1 MKIKLKEMS
10 KKHSNMKTEYIR
22 YFIALSL
29 FFVFGCSNTK
39 YLPEGDLL
47 YTGGSVTV
55 KDSVMKKKEKKELE
69 KELEA
74 MLRPKPNKQIVG
86 LRPKLWFYNIAGVP
100 KKQKGI
106 RYWLRN
112 KVGEPPVLFSKVDLD
127 YNASVLRNFTENKG
141 YFKTRV
147 SADSTVKNK
156 RVTAEYIVIPKRQY
170 KIKEVKFPED
180 SSALGKAIARTSR
193 RSLLKV
199 GKPYD
204 LDVIK
209 AERERIDARLKEKG
223 YYYFNPDYIL
233 AQVDSTKGDYEVKIK
248 LKIKDETPEKSK
260 IAYKIDKIVV
270 YPNFSISKDS
280 IRYKKEDIVQY
291 KDFTIIDSADTFRPR
306 VFDRAIYFKKGDFY
320 NRKDHNLTLNR
331 FVNLGT
337 FNFVKNEFKL
347 SDSLPN
353 TLDTY
358 YYLTLL
364 PKKFIRVEVLGKTN
378 SASYTGS
385 EINLN
390 WNNRNL
396 FRGAELLT
404 VSIFGG
410 ADFQLSGANNG
421 KNIYKLGTETSLT
434 WPRFVTPFHIEGSS
448 EFVPRTKATLRYE
461 YQNRTQLYA
470 LNSFQTSFGYLW
482 KENIRK
488 EHQLNV
494 IDVTYVSPNNVSA
507 EYLADA
513 DKDESLKKVIEKQL
527 IFGTTYSYTYT
538 NTMQKRRKNTFYFKG
553 DLDLAGNITGLV
565 TGANVKEG
573 NQKNI
578 FDVPFSQYVKLRGD
592 FRHYLKLGKDSELAS
607 RIIIGAGLPYGNS
620 SALPTSKQFVVGG
633 TNSIRAF
640 RARSL
645 GPGSYLN
652 KETTND
658 YLPDQ
663 SGDLKLEFS
672 TEYRAKL
679 FSIVRGALFV
689 DAGNVW
695 LFNADPDKPGGEI
708 TKDFMKDIAVGA
720 GAGLRFDLSFLV
732 LRTDLAFP
740 LRKPYLPQGE
750 RWVIDDINFGSG
762 PWRKDNLILN
772 IAIGYPF

>member
-1 MKIKLKEMS
+1 MS
-10 KKHSNMKTEYIR
+10 KRHSNMNIR
-22 YFIALSL
+22 YVKYFIALSL

-55 KDSVMKKKEKKELE
+55 KDSIIKKKDRKALENELE
-69 KELEA
+69 DL
-74 MLRPKPNKQIVG
+74 LRPKPNKQFLG
-86 LRPKLWFYNIAGVP
+86 LRPKLWIYNIAGQP

-106 RYWLRN
+106 RYWLRT

-127 YNASVLRNFTENKG
+127 YNASVLRNFTENRG

-147 SADSTVKNK
+147 SADSTVSNK
-156 RVTAEYIVIPKRQY
+156 RVTAEYTVTPKKQYIIKSVI
-170 KIKEVKFPED
+170 FPDD
-180 SSALGKAIARTSR
+180 SLAMSRILGRSSR

-204 LDVIK
+204 LDIIK

-233 AQVDSTKGDYEVKIK
+233 AQVDSSKGDHEVKIR
-248 LKIKDETPEKSK
+248 LVIKADAPPKALT
-260 IAYKIDKIVV
+260 AYKINKIVV
-270 YPNFSISKDS
+270 YPNFTVSKDS
-280 IRYKKEDIVQY
+280 VKYTQKDILQY
-291 KDFTIIDSADTFRPR
+291 KDFTIIDTANTFKPR
-306 VFDRAIYFKKGDFY
+306 VFDRAIYFKKGDLY

-337 FNFVKNEFKL
+337 FSFVKNEFKP
-347 SDSLPN
+347 SDSIKN
-353 TLDTY
+353 ALDSY

-378 SASYTGS
+378 SASYTGT
-385 EINLN
+385 EVNVN

-404 VSIFGG
+404 VSVFGG
-410 ADFQLSGANNG
+410 ADFQLSGTNNG

-434 WPRFVTPFHIEGSS
+434 WPRFIVPFFHVEGNS
-448 EFVPRTKATLRYE
+448 EYVPRTKATVRYE

-470 LNSFQTSFGYLW
+470 LNSFKTSFGYQW
-482 KENIRK
+482 KENVRK
-488 EHQLNV
+488 EHQLNI
-494 IDVTYVSPNNVSA
+494 IDVTYVSPNNVTA
-507 EYLADA
+507 EYRQDIEEDA
-513 DKDESLKKVIEKQL
+513 SLGRVIEKQL
-527 IFGTTYSYTYT
+527 IFGPTYSYTYT
-538 NTMQKRRKNTFYFKG
+538 NTMQKRKKNTFYFNG
-553 DLDLAGNITGLV
+553 ELDLAGNITGLA
-565 TGANVKEG
+565 TGANVR
-573 NQKNI
+573 KNDTIKI
-578 FDVPFSQYVKLRGD
+578 FDVPFSQFVKLKAD
-592 FRHYLKLGKDSELAS
+592 FRHYLKLSKESEWAS

-620 SALPTSKQFVVGG
+620 GVLPTSKQFVVGG

-645 GPGSYLN
+645 GPGSYVN
-652 KETTND
+652 TVTDNS

-695 LFNADPDKPGGEI
+695 LLNADPNKPGGQI

-740 LRKPYLPQGE
+740 LRRPDLPDGQ

>member
-1 MKIKLKEMS
+1 MS
-10 KKHSNMKTEYIR
+10 KKHNNIRMKYVR
-22 YFIALSL
+22 YFVVLSL

-55 KDSVMKKKEKKELE
+55 KDSILKKKERKALENELND
-69 KELEA
+69 L
-74 MLRPKPNKQIVG
+74 LRPKPNKQFLG
-86 LRPKLWFYNIAGVP
+86 LRPKLWFYNIAGEP

-106 RYWLRN
+106 RYWLRT
-112 KVGEPPVLFSKVDLD
+112 KVGEPPVLFSKVDLE
-127 YNASVLRNFTENKG
+127 YNASVLRNFTENRG

-147 SADSTVKNK
+147 SADSTVSHK
-156 RVTAEYIVIPKRQY
+156 RVTAEYTVVPKKQYIIKSVI
-170 KIKEVKFPED
+170 FPDD
-180 SSALGKAIARTSR
+180 SLAMSRIIGRSSR

-199 GKPYD
+199 GQPYD

-223 YYYFNPDYIL
+223 YYYFNPDYLL
-233 AQVDSTKGDYEVKIK
+233 AQVDSSKGDHEVKIR
-248 LKIKDETPEKSK
+248 LVIKADTPPKALT
-260 IAYKIDKIVV
+260 AYKINKIVV
-270 YPNFSISKDS
+270 YPNFTISKDS
-280 IRYKKEDIVQY
+280 VKYQPKDIIQY
-291 KDFTIIDSADTFRPR
+291 KDFTIIDTADSFKPR
-306 VFDRAIYFKKGDFY
+306 VFDRAIHFKKGDFY

-337 FNFVKNEFKL
+337 FSFVKNEFKP

-353 TLDTY
+353 ALDSY

-385 EINLN
+385 EININ

-396 FRGAELLT
+396 FRGAELFT

-434 WPRFVTPFHIEGSS
+434 WPRFIVPFFHIEGSS
-448 EFVPRTKATLRYE
+448 EYVPRTKATVRYE

-470 LNSFQTSFGYLW
+470 LNSFKTSFGYQW

-494 IDVTYVSPNNVSA
+494 IDVTYVSPNHVTA
-507 EYLADA
+507 EYLADIQE
-513 DKDESLKKVIEKQL
+513 DPSLEKIIEKQL
-527 IFGTTYSYTYT
+527 IFGPTYTYTYT
-538 NTMQKRRKNTFYFKG
+538 NTMQKRRKNTFYFSG
-553 DLDLAGNITGLV
+553 DLDLAGNVTGLV
-565 TGANVKEG
+565 TGANVKDG

-578 FDVPFSQYVKLRGD
+578 FDVPFSQYVKMRGD
-592 FRHYLKLGKDSELAS
+592 FRHYLKLGKESELAS
-607 RIIIGAGLPYGNS
+607 RIILGIGLPYGNS
-620 SALPTSKQFVVGG
+620 RALPTAKQFVVGG

-652 KETTND
+652 TQTTNNF
-658 YLPDQ
+658 LPDQ

-679 FSIVRGALFV
+679 FSIVRGAVFV

-695 LFNADPDKPGGEI
+695 LLNADPNKSGGEI

-740 LRKPYLPQGE
+740 LRKPYLPQGQ

-762 PWRKDNLILN
+762 PWRKENLILN

>member
-1 MKIKLKEMS
+1 MKNRYIK
-10 KKHSNMKTEYIR
+10 
-22 YFIALSL
+22 YFITLSI

-47 YTGGSVTV
+47 YTGASVKV
-55 KDSVMKKKEKKELE
+55 KDSIIKKKDRKALE
-69 KELEA
+69 NQLEDL
-74 MLRPKPNKQIVG
+74 LRPKPNKQFLG
-86 LRPKLWFYNIAGVP
+86 LRPKLWFYNIAGQP
-100 KKQKGI
+100 KKDKGF
-106 RYWLRN
+106 RYWLRT
-112 KVGEPPVLFSKVDLD
+112 KVGEEPVLFSKVDLD

-147 SADSTVKNK
+147 SADSTVRNK
-156 RVTAEYIVIPKRQY
+156 RVTAEYIVVPKERY
-170 KIKEVKFPED
+170 IIKSVTFPDD
-180 SSALGKAIARTSR
+180 SLAMSRIIGRSSR

-199 GKPYD
+199 GNPYD

-233 AQVDSTKGDYEVKIK
+233 AKVDSSKGDHEVKIR
-248 LKIKDETPEKSK
+248 LVIKDDAPPKALT
-260 IAYKIDKIVV
+260 AYKIDKIIV

-280 IRYKKEDIVQY
+280 VKYKPEDVVQY
-291 KDFTIIDSADTFRPR
+291 KDFTIIDTADTFNPR
-306 VFDRAIYFKKGDFY
+306 VFDRTIYFKKGDLY

-337 FNFVKNEFKL
+337 FSFVKNEFRT
-347 SDSLPN
+347 SDSIKN
-353 TLDTY
+353 ALDSY

-378 SASYTGS
+378 SASYTGT
-385 EINLN
+385 EINVN

-404 VSIFGG
+404 VSVFGG
-410 ADFQLSGANNG
+410 ADFQLSGTNNG

-434 WPRFVTPFHIEGSS
+434 WPRFISPFHIEGSS
-448 EFVPRTKATLRYE
+448 EYVPRTKATLRYE

-470 LNSFQTSFGYLW
+470 LNSFKTSFGYLW
-482 KENIRK
+482 KENARK

-494 IDVTYVSPNNVSA
+494 MDITYVSPNHVTA
-507 EYLADA
+507 EYLEDA
-513 DKDESLKKVIEKQL
+513 KDDEALKKVIEKQL
-527 IFGTTYSYTYT
+527 IFGPTYTYTYT
-538 NTMQKRRKNTFYFKG
+538 NTMQKRKKNTFYFSG
-553 DLDLAGNITGLV
+553 ELDLAGNVTGLI
-565 TGANVKEG
+565 TGANAK
-573 NQKNI
+573 KNDTIKI
-578 FDVPFSQYVKLRGD
+578 FDVPFSQYAKIRGD
-592 FRHYLKLGKDSELAS
+592 FRHYLKLGKESELAS
-607 RIIIGAGLPYGNS
+607 RIIVGAGIPYGNS
-620 SALPTSKQFVVGG
+620 GVLPTSKQFVVGG

-640 RARSL
+640 RARSI

-652 KETTND
+652 TVTTND

-679 FSIVRGALFV
+679 FSIVRGAAFI
-689 DAGNVW
+689 DAGNIW
-695 LFNADPDKPGGEI
+695 LVNADPNKPGAEFS
-708 TKDFMKDIAVGA
+708 KDFMKEIAVGA
-720 GAGLRFDLSFLV
+720 GVGLRFDVSFFI

-740 LRKPYLPQGE
+740 LRKPYLPDGQ
-750 RWVIDDINFGSG
+750 RWVIKDIDFGSG
-762 PWRKDNLILN
+762 PWRKENLILN

>member
-1 MKIKLKEMS
+1 M
-10 KKHSNMKTEYIR
+10 EYIR
-22 YFIALSL
+22 YFAALSL

-55 KDSVMKKKEKKELE
+55 KDSILKKKERKELE
-69 KELEA
+69 NELNDL
-74 MLRPKPNKQIVG
+74 LRPKPNKQFLG
-86 LRPKLWFYNIAGVP
+86 LRPKLWFYNIAGEP

-106 RYWLRN
+106 RYWLRT
-112 KVGEPPVLFSKVDLD
+112 KVGEPPVLFSKVDLE
-127 YNASVLRNFTENKG
+127 YNASVLRNFTENRG

-147 SADSTVKNK
+147 SADSTVHDK
-156 RVTAEYIVIPKRQY
+156 RVTAEYTLIPKKRY
-170 KIKEVKFPED
+170 IIKSVTFPDD
-180 SSALGKAIARTSR
+180 SLAMSRIIGRSSR
-193 RSLLKV
+193 RSLLKA
-199 GKPYD
+199 GQPYD

-223 YYYFNPDYIL
+223 YYYFNPDYLL
-233 AQVDSTKGDYEVKIK
+233 AQVDSSKGDHEVKIK
-248 LKIKDETPEKSK
+248 MIIKADTPPKALT
-260 IAYKIDKIVV
+260 AYKINKIVV
-270 YPNFSISKDS
+270 YPNFTLSKDS
-280 IRYKKEDIVQY
+280 VKYQPKDVTQY
-291 KDFTIIDSADTFRPR
+291 KDFKIIDTANTFKPR
-306 VFDRAIYFKKGDFY
+306 VFDRTIRFKKGDFY

-337 FNFVKNEFKL
+337 FSFVKNEFKP
-347 SDSLPN
+347 SDSLDN
-353 TLDTY
+353 MLDSY

-385 EINLN
+385 EININ

-396 FRGAELLT
+396 FKGAELLT

-434 WPRFVTPFHIEGSS
+434 WPRLITPFRIEGPI

-470 LNSFQTSFGYLW
+470 LNSFKTSFGYLW

-494 IDVTYVSPNNVSA
+494 IDITYVSPNHVTP
-507 EYLADA
+507 EYLEDI
-513 DKDESLKKVIEKQL
+513 KDDPSLGKVIEKQL
-527 IFGTTYSYTYT
+527 IFGPTYTYTYT
-538 NTMQKRRKNTFYFKG
+538 NTMQKRKKSTFYFSG

-565 TGANVKEG
+565 TGANVK
-573 NQKNI
+573 KNDTI
-578 FDVPFSQYVKLRGD
+578 KLFNVPFSQYVKMRGD
-592 FRHYLKLGKDSELAS
+592 FRHYLKLGKESELAS
-607 RIIIGAGLPYGNS
+607 RIILGIGIPYGNS
-620 SALPTSKQFVVGG
+620 GALPTSKQFVVGG

-652 KETTND
+652 TQTTND
-658 YLPDQ
+658 FLPDQ

-679 FSIVRGALFV
+679 FSIVRGAVFV

-695 LFNADPDKPGGEI
+695 LLNADPNKSGGEI

-740 LRKPYLPQGE
+740 LRKPYLPQGQ

-762 PWRKDNLILN
+762 PWRKENLILN

>member
-1 MKIKLKEMS
+1 MTKLKEMS
-10 KKHSNMKTEYIR
+10 KKHSNMEIRCIR
-22 YFIALSL
+22 YFIGLSL

-55 KDSVMKKKEKKELE
+55 KDSIIKKKERKALE
-69 KELEA
+69 KELKGL
-74 MLRPKPNKQIVG
+74 LRPKPNKKILG
-86 LRPKLWFYNIAGVP
+86 LKPKLWLYNIAGKP
-100 KKQKGI
+100 KKDKGI
-106 RYWLRN
+106 RHWLRT
-112 KVGEPPVLFSKVDLD
+112 KVGEPPVLFSQVDLD
-127 YNASVLRNFTENKG
+127 YNVAVLRNFTENRG

-147 SADSTVKNK
+147 SADSTVRNK
-156 RVTAEYIVIPKRQY
+156 RVRAEYIVQPKKQY
-170 KIKEVKFPED
+170 KIKGVKFPED
-180 SSALGKAIARTSR
+180 SSALGKTIARASR
-193 RSLLKV
+193 RSLLKE
-199 GKPYD
+199 GDPYD

-233 AQVDSTKGDYEVKIK
+233 AQVDSTKGDSQVNIK
-248 LKIKDETPEKSK
+248 LKIKDETPEKAK
-260 IAYKIDKIVV
+260 VAYKIDKIVV
-270 YPNFSISKDS
+270 YPNFSVSKDS
-280 IRYKKEDIVQY
+280 VKYKKEDIVQY
-291 KDFTIIDSADTFRPR
+291 KDFTIIDTADTFKPR
-306 VFDRAIYFKKGDFY
+306 VFDRTIYFKKGDLY

-337 FNFVKNEFKL
+337 FNFVKNEFKP
-347 SDSLPN
+347 SDSLKN
-353 TLDTY
+353 TLDSY

-385 EINLN
+385 EINVN

-404 VSIFGG
+404 VSVFGG
-410 ADFQLSGANNG
+410 ADFQLSGTNNG
-421 KNIYKLGTETSLT
+421 KNIYKLGAETSLT
-434 WPRFVTPFHIEGSS
+434 WPRFISPFNIQGPS

-461 YQNRTQLYA
+461 YQNRTQLYS
-470 LNSFQTSFGYLW
+470 LNSFNTSFGYLW

-494 IDVTYVSPNNVSA
+494 VDITYVSPSNVTP
-507 EYLADA
+507 EYLADI
-513 DKDESLKKVIEKQL
+513 DKDESLRKVIEKQL
-527 IFGTTYSYTYT
+527 IFGPTYQYTYT
-538 NTMQKRRKNTFYFKG
+538 NTMQKRKKNTFYFNG
-553 DLDLAGNITGLV
+553 ELDLAGNITGLV
-565 TGANVKEG
+565 TGANVR
-573 NQKNI
+573 KNDTIKI
-578 FDVPFSQYVKLRGD
+578 FDVPFSQYVKVKAD
-592 FRHYLKLGKDSELAS
+592 FRHYLKLGKESELAS
-607 RIIIGAGLPYGNS
+607 RIIVGAGLPYGNS
-620 SALPTSKQFVVGG
+620 NVLPTSKQFVVGG

-652 KETTND
+652 TETTNS

-689 DAGNVW
+689 DAGNIW
-695 LFNADPDKPGGEI
+695 LLNADPNKPGAEI
-708 TKDFMKDIAVGA
+708 SKDFMKEIAVGA
-720 GAGLRFDLSFLV
+720 GAGLRFDLSFLI

-740 LRKPYLPQGE
+740 LRKPYLPEGD
-750 RWVIDDINFGSG
+750 RWVIDNINFGSG

>member
-1 MKIKLKEMS
+1 MS
-10 KKHSNMKTEYIR
+10 KKHSNRSMKYISC
-22 YFIALSL
+22 FAALSL

-55 KDSVMKKKEKKELE
+55 KDSILKKKERKELE
-69 KELEA
+69 NELNDL
-74 MLRPKPNKQIVG
+74 LRPKPNKQFLG
-86 LRPKLWFYNIAGVP
+86 LRPKLWFYNMAGEP

-106 RYWLRN
+106 RYWLRT

-127 YNASVLRNFTENKG
+127 YNAAVLRNFTENRG

-147 SADSTVKNK
+147 SADSTVSDK
-156 RVTAEYIVIPKRQY
+156 RVTAEYIVVPKKQY
-170 KIKEVKFPED
+170 TIKSVIFPDD
-180 SSALGKAIARTSR
+180 SLAMSRIIGRSSR

-199 GKPYD
+199 GQPYD

-223 YYYFNPDYIL
+223 YYYFNPDYLL
-233 AQVDSTKGDYEVKIK
+233 AQVDSSKGDHEVKIR
-248 LKIKDETPEKSK
+248 LVIKADTPPKALT
-260 IAYKIDKIVV
+260 AYKINKVVV
-270 YPNFSISKDS
+270 YPNFTISKDS
-280 IRYKKEDIVQY
+280 VKYQPKDVVQY
-291 KDFTIIDSADTFRPR
+291 KDFTIIDTANTFKPR
-306 VFDRAIYFKKGDFY
+306 VFDRAIYFKKGDLY

-337 FNFVKNEFKL
+337 FSFVKNEFKP

-353 TLDTY
+353 ALDAY

-378 SASYTGS
+378 SASYTGT
-385 EINLN
+385 EVNLN

-421 KNIYKLGTETSLT
+421 RNIYKLGTETSLT
-434 WPRFVTPFHIEGSS
+434 WPRFIVPFFHIEGSS
-448 EFVPRTKATLRYE
+448 EYVPRTKATVRYE

-470 LNSFQTSFGYLW
+470 LNSFKTSFGYQW

-488 EHQLNV
+488 EHQLNI
-494 IDVTYVSPNNVSA
+494 IDVTYVSPNHVTDQ
-507 EYLADA
+507 YLADIKQ
-513 DKDESLKKVIEKQL
+513 DPSLEKVIEKQL
-527 IFGTTYSYTYT
+527 IFGPTYIYTYT
-538 NTMQKRRKNTFYFKG
+538 NTMQKRRKNTFYFSG
-553 DLDLAGNITGLV
+553 DLDLAGNVTGLV
-565 TGANVKEG
+565 TGANIK
-573 NQKNI
+573 KNDTIKI
-578 FDVPFSQYVKLRGD
+578 FDVPFSQFVKMRGD
-592 FRHYLKLGKDSELAS
+592 FRHYLKLGKESELAS
-607 RIIIGAGLPYGNS
+607 RIILGIGLPYGNS
-620 SALPTSKQFVVGG
+620 RALPTAKQFVVGG

-652 KETTND
+652 TQTTNNF
-658 YLPDQ
+658 LPDQ

-679 FSIVRGALFV
+679 FSIVRGAVFV

-695 LFNADPDKPGGEI
+695 LLNSDPNKKGGEI

-740 LRKPYLPQGE
+740 LRKPYLPQGQ

>member
-1 MKIKLKEMS
+1 MS
-10 KKHSNMKTEYIR
+10 KKHSNIETRYIR
-22 YFIALSL
+22 YFVMLSL

-55 KDSVMKKKEKKELE
+55 KDSIIKKKDRKELE
-69 KELEA
+69 KELEGL
-74 MLRPKPNKQIVG
+74 LRPKPNKQFLG
-86 LRPKLWFYNIAGVP
+86 LRPKLWIYNIAGEP

-106 RYWLRN
+106 RYWLRT
-112 KVGEPPVLFSKVDLD
+112 KVGEEPVLFSKVDLD
-127 YNASVLRNFTENKG
+127 YNASVLRNFTENRG

-147 SADSTVKNK
+147 SADSTVRNK
-156 RVTAEYIVIPKRQY
+156 RVTAEYTVIPKKQY
-170 KIKEVKFPED
+170 IITSVTFPDDSLKMSKI
-180 SSALGKAIARTSR
+180 IARSSR

-204 LDVIK
+204 LDIIK
-209 AERERIDARLKEKG
+209 AERERIDARLKERG
-223 YYYFNPDYIL
+223 YFYFNPDNIL
-233 AQVDSTKGDYEVKIK
+233 AQVDSSKGDHEVKIR
-248 LKIKDETPEKSK
+248 LVIKPDTPPKALTS
-260 IAYKIDKIVV
+260 YKINKIIV
-270 YPNFSISKDS
+270 YPNFTVSKDS
-280 IRYKKEDIVQY
+280 VKYTEKDIVQY
-291 KDFTIIDSADTFRPR
+291 KDFTIIDTANTFKPR
-306 VFDRAIYFKKGDFY
+306 VFDRTIYFKKGDLY
-320 NRKDHNLTLNR
+320 SRKDHNLTLNR

-337 FNFVKNEFKL
+337 FSFVKNEFKP
-347 SDSLPN
+347 SDSIPN
-353 TLDTY
+353 SLDSY

-378 SASYTGS
+378 SASYTGT
-385 EINLN
+385 EVNVN

-404 VSIFGG
+404 VSVFGG
-410 ADFQLSGANNG
+410 ADFQLSGTNNG

-434 WPRFVTPFHIEGSS
+434 WPRFIIPFFKVAGSS
-448 EFVPRTKATLRYE
+448 EFIPRTKATLRYE

-470 LNSFQTSFGYLW
+470 LNSFKASFGYLW

-494 IDVTYVSPNNVSA
+494 LDVTYVSPNHVSA

-513 DKDESLKKVIEKQL
+513 EDDQSLKKVIEKQL
-527 IFGTTYSYTYT
+527 IFGPTYSFTYT
-538 NTMQKRRKNTFYFKG
+538 NTMQKRKKNTFYFNG
-553 DLDLAGNITGLV
+553 ELDLAGNVTGLV
-565 TGANVKEG
+565 TGANVK
-573 NQKNI
+573 KNDTIKI
-578 FDVPFSQYVKLRGD
+578 FDVPFSQFVKVKAD
-592 FRHYLKLGKDSELAS
+592 FRHYLKLSKESEWAS
-607 RIIIGAGLPYGNS
+607 RIIVGAGLPYGNS
-620 SALPTSKQFVVGG
+620 GALPTSKQFVVGG

-652 KETTND
+652 TETTNN

-695 LFNADPDKPGGEI
+695 LLNADPNKPGGQI

-720 GAGLRFDLSFLV
+720 GAGLRFDLSFLI

-750 RWVIDDINFGSG
+750 RWVLKDIDFGSG

>member
-1 MKIKLKEMS
+1 M
-10 KKHSNMKTEYIR
+10 
-22 YFIALSL
+22 
-29 FFVFGCSNTK
+29 
-39 YLPEGDLL
+39 PEGDLL

-55 KDSVMKKKEKKELE
+55 KDSVLKKKERKALENELND
-69 KELEA
+69 L
-74 MLRPKPNKQIVG
+74 LRPKPNKQFLG
-86 LRPKLWFYNIAGVP
+86 LRPKLWFYNIAGEP

-106 RYWLRN
+106 RYWLRT
-112 KVGEPPVLFSKVDLD
+112 KVGEAPVLFSKVDLE
-127 YNASVLRNFTENKG
+127 YNASVLRNFTENRG

-147 SADSTVKNK
+147 SADSTVSDK
-156 RVTAEYIVIPKRQY
+156 RATAEYKVVPKKQYIIKSVI
-170 KIKEVKFPED
+170 FPDD
-180 SSALGKAIARTSR
+180 SLAMSRIIGRSSR

-199 GKPYD
+199 GQPYD

-223 YYYFNPDYIL
+223 YYYFNPDYLL
-233 AQVDSTKGDYEVKIK
+233 AKVDSSKGDHEVKIR
-248 LKIKDETPEKSK
+248 LVIKADTPPKALT
-260 IAYKIDKIVV
+260 AYKINKIVV
-270 YPNFSISKDS
+270 YPNFTISKDS
-280 IRYKKEDIVQY
+280 VKYQSKDIIQY
-291 KDFTIIDSADTFRPR
+291 KDFTIIDTADSFKPR
-306 VFDRAIYFKKGDFY
+306 VFDRAIHFKKGDFY

-337 FNFVKNEFKL
+337 FSFVKNEFKP

-353 TLDTY
+353 ALDSY

-385 EINLN
+385 EININ

-396 FRGAELLT
+396 FRGAELFT

-434 WPRFVTPFHIEGSS
+434 WPRFIVPFFHIEGSS
-448 EFVPRTKATLRYE
+448 EYVPRTKATVRYE

-470 LNSFQTSFGYLW
+470 LNSFKTSFGYQW

-494 IDVTYVSPNNVSA
+494 IDVTYVSPNHVTA
-507 EYLADA
+507 EYLADIQE
-513 DKDESLKKVIEKQL
+513 DPSLEKIIEKQL
-527 IFGTTYSYTYT
+527 IFGPTYTYTYT
-538 NTMQKRRKNTFYFKG
+538 NTMQKRRKNTFYFSG
-553 DLDLAGNITGLV
+553 DLDLAGNVTGLV
-565 TGANVKEG
+565 TGANVKDG

-578 FDVPFSQYVKLRGD
+578 FDVPFSQYVKMRGD
-592 FRHYLKLGKDSELAS
+592 LRHYLKLGKESELAS
-607 RIIIGAGLPYGNS
+607 RIILGIGLPYGNS
-620 SALPTSKQFVVGG
+620 RALPTAKQFVVGG

-652 KETTND
+652 TQTTNNF
-658 YLPDQ
+658 LPDQ

-679 FSIVRGALFV
+679 FSIVRGAVFV

-695 LFNADPDKPGGEI
+695 LLNADPNKSGGEI

-740 LRKPYLPQGE
+740 LRKPYLPQGQ

-762 PWRKDNLILN
+762 PWRKENLILN

>member
-1 MKIKLKEMS
+1 MK
-10 KKHSNMKTEYIR
+10 YVR
-22 YFIALSL
+22 YFVVLSL

-55 KDSVMKKKEKKELE
+55 KDSILKKKERKALENELND
-69 KELEA
+69 L
-74 MLRPKPNKQIVG
+74 LRPKPNKQFLG
-86 LRPKLWFYNIAGVP
+86 LRPKLWFYNIAGEP

-106 RYWLRN
+106 RYWLRT
-112 KVGEPPVLFSKVDLD
+112 KVGEPPVLFSKVDLE
-127 YNASVLRNFTENKG
+127 YNASVLRNFTENRG

-147 SADSTVKNK
+147 SADSTVSHK
-156 RVTAEYIVIPKRQY
+156 RVTAEYTVVPKKQYIIKSVI
-170 KIKEVKFPED
+170 FPDD
-180 SSALGKAIARTSR
+180 SLAMSRIIGRSSR

-199 GKPYD
+199 GQPYD

-223 YYYFNPDYIL
+223 YYYFNPDYLL
-233 AQVDSTKGDYEVKIK
+233 AQVDSSKGDHEVKIR
-248 LKIKDETPEKSK
+248 LVIKADTPPKALT
-260 IAYKIDKIVV
+260 AYKINKIVV
-270 YPNFSISKDS
+270 YPNFTISKDS
-280 IRYKKEDIVQY
+280 VKYQPKDIIQY
-291 KDFTIIDSADTFRPR
+291 KDFTIIDTADSFKPR
-306 VFDRAIYFKKGDFY
+306 VFDRAIHFKKGDFY

-337 FNFVKNEFKL
+337 FSFVKNEFKP

-353 TLDTY
+353 ALDSY

-385 EINLN
+385 EININ

-396 FRGAELLT
+396 FRGAELFT

-434 WPRFVTPFHIEGSS
+434 WPRFIVPFFHIEGSS
-448 EFVPRTKATLRYE
+448 EYVPRTKATVRYE

-470 LNSFQTSFGYLW
+470 LNSFKTSFGYQW

-494 IDVTYVSPNNVSA
+494 IDVTYVSPNHVTA
-507 EYLADA
+507 EYLADIQE
-513 DKDESLKKVIEKQL
+513 DPSLEKIIEKQL
-527 IFGTTYSYTYT
+527 IFGPTYTYTYT
-538 NTMQKRRKNTFYFKG
+538 NTMQKRRKNTFYFSG
-553 DLDLAGNITGLV
+553 DLDLAGNVTGLV
-565 TGANVKEG
+565 TGANVKDG

-578 FDVPFSQYVKLRGD
+578 FDVPFSQYVKMRGD
-592 FRHYLKLGKDSELAS
+592 LRHYLKLGKESELAS
-607 RIIIGAGLPYGNS
+607 RIILGIGLPYGNS
-620 SALPTSKQFVVGG
+620 RALPTAKQFVVGG

-652 KETTND
+652 TQTTNNF
-658 YLPDQ
+658 LPDQ

-695 LFNADPDKPGGEI
+695 LLNADPNKPGGEI

-740 LRKPYLPQGE
+740 LRKPYLPQGQ

-762 PWRKDNLILN
+762 PWRKENLILN

>member
-1 MKIKLKEMS
+1 MS
-10 KKHSNMKTEYIR
+10 KKHSNRKTEYIR

-39 YLPEGDLL
+39 YLPEGELL

-55 KDSVMKKKEKKELE
+55 KDSVIKKKDRKELE
-69 KELEA
+69 KELEGL
-74 MLRPKPNKQIVG
+74 LRPKPNKGFLG
-86 LRPKLWFYNIAGVP
+86 LRPKLWIYNIAGEP

-106 RYWLRN
+106 RYWLRT

-127 YNASVLRNFTENKG
+127 YNASVLRNFTENRG

-147 SADSTVKNK
+147 SADSTAKNK
-156 RVTAEYIVIPKRQY
+156 RVTAEYTVTPKQQY
-170 KIKEVKFPED
+170 IIKSVTFPDD
-180 SSALGKAIARTSR
+180 SLAMSRIIGRSSR

-204 LDVIK
+204 LDIIK

-233 AQVDSTKGDYEVKIK
+233 AQVDSTKGDHEVKVRLVIK
-248 LKIKDETPEKSK
+248 PDTPPKALT
-260 IAYKIDKIVV
+260 AYKINKIVV

-280 IRYKKEDIVQY
+280 LKYTKEDVVQY
-291 KDFTIIDSADTFRPR
+291 KDFTIIDTADTFKPR
-306 VFDRAIYFKKGDFY
+306 VFDRAIYFKKGDLY

-337 FNFVKNEFKL
+337 FSFVKNEFKP
-347 SDSLPN
+347 SDSLPK
-353 TLDTY
+353 TLDSY

-378 SASYTGS
+378 SASYTGT
-385 EINLN
+385 EINVN

-404 VSIFGG
+404 VSVFGG
-410 ADFQLSGANNG
+410 ADFQLSGTNNG
-421 KNIYKLGTETSLT
+421 KNIYKIGTETSLT
-434 WPRFVTPFHIEGSS
+434 WPRFIVPFFHVEGSS
-448 EFVPRTKATLRYE
+448 EYVPRTKATVRYE
-461 YQNRTQLYA
+461 YQNRTQLYS
-470 LNSFQTSFGYLW
+470 LNSFKASYGYLW
-482 KENIRK
+482 KENVRK
-488 EHQLNV
+488 EHQLN
-494 IDVTYVSPNNVSA
+494 IMDVTYVSPNNVTQ
-507 EYLADA
+507 EYLDDA
-513 DKDESLKKVIEKQL
+513 AKDESLKKVIEKQL
-527 IFGTTYSYTYT
+527 IFGPTYTYTYT
-538 NTMQKRRKNTFYFKG
+538 NTMQKRKKNTFYFSG
-553 DLDLAGNITGLV
+553 EADLAGNVTGLITGV
-565 TGANVKEG
+565 NVK
-573 NQKNI
+573 KNDTIKI
-578 FDVPFSQYVKLRGD
+578 FDVPFSQYAKFRGD
-592 FRHYLKLGKDSELAS
+592 FRHYLKLGKESQLAS
-607 RIIIGAGLPYGNS
+607 RIIVGAGIPYGNS

-640 RARSL
+640 RARSI

-652 KETTND
+652 VETENN

-679 FSIVRGALFV
+679 FSIVKGAAFI
-689 DAGNVW
+689 DAGNIW
-695 LFNADPDKPGGEI
+695 LMNKDPNKPGGEI
-708 TKDFMKDIAVGA
+708 SKDFMKEIAVGA
-720 GAGLRFDLSFLV
+720 GVGLRFDVSFFI

-740 LRKPYLPQGE
+740 LRKPYLPDGE
-750 RWVIDDINFGSG
+750 RWVIKDIDFGSG
-762 PWRKDNLILN
+762 PWRKENLILN